1 MNQLRHI
8 FSMLIILLF
17 LPSTLMAQRLTVEG
31 MTLTTDQTANLA
43 ENMLKDNNG
52 DYAGLVKVRLTAPSA
67 SFEGMVLR
75 SQKHNA
81 SEYWVFMAKNST
93 KLTVIAPGCLPL
105 QVNFADYG
113 IRAIESRYTYLLS
126 INMPEMSNMPVDD
139 GMRYLAMTVEPK
151 NSMVLIDGQAQSV
164 MNGEVN
170 VLLMMGKHQY
180 QVSAPNYST
189 KQGVIEIGDGKKVM
203 TVKLESALSTVR
215 VDCATA
221 GAQIYVDGV
230 LKGSS
235 PWNGTLSPG
244 NHRVEARHDGYQPQQ
259 QSLIL
264 CENENRTITIPAL
277 ILIAGQLNVNY
288 LPQGAEV
295 FLDGKSL
302 GTTPDVFRNI
312 PTGSHRVEV
321 RKKGYKPMTQTVT
334 IKENEQASLNGTL
347 TANTASADAS
357 AKSSV
362 ISGTSNSTE
371 NPIPPVQ
378 SVSSE
383 LRKETFTVNGVS
395 FNMICVDGGTFMMG
409 ATEEQMPNSDEDET
423 PVHQVSL
430 TTYWIGETEVTQALW
445 LTVMGSNPSE
455 FTDDPNLPVNNVSW
469 KDCQEFLRKLNKLTG
484 KEFRL
489 PTEAEWEY
497 AARGGDKSKHFIYS
511 GGNDPNEVAWF
522 WENSGNLHLSGIWD
536 FSKMVETN
544 CRPHPVAMKSP
555 NELGLFDMS
564 GNVFEWCADRY
575 GRYSKSP
582 SNNPLGAKVGASRV
596 RRGGGWGSMA
606 RYCRSAD
613 RNYLS
618 SSDHNDST
626 GVRLALEFDLRT
638 FLINNTLIRR

>member
-1 MNQLRHI
+1 
-8 FSMLIILLF
+8 MLIILLF

-105 QVNFADYG
+105 QVNFRDYG
-113 IRAIESRYTYLLS
+113 INAIESRYTYLLS

-295 FLDGKSL
+295 FLDGKSI

-395 FNMICVDGGTFMMG
+395 FNMIRVDGGTFMMG
-409 ATEEQMPNSDEDET
+409 STKEKNEKPL
-423 PVHQVSL
+423 HQVTVS
-430 TTYWIGETEVTQALW
+430 TYMIGETEVTQALW
-445 LTVMGSNPSE
+445 LAVMGSNPSE
-455 FTDDPNLPVNNVSW
+455 FQDDLTRPVECVTW
-469 KDCQEFLRKLNKLTG
+469 DDCQIFLRKLNSLTG
-484 KEFRL
+484 KNFRL
-489 PTEAEWEY
+489 PTEAEWEF
-497 AARGGDKSKHFIYS
+497 AARGGNMSKDFKYS
-511 GGNDPNEVAWF
+511 GSNNLDDVAWF
-522 WENSGNLHLSGIWD
+522 WENSGDRRLSGAWKVDKINNNNL
-536 FSKMVETN
+536 M
-544 CRPHPVAMKSP
+544 PHPVGKKNP
-555 NELGLFDMS
+555 NEQGLYDMS
-564 GNVFEWCADRY
+564 GNVDEWCSDVY
-575 GRYSKSP
+575 GIYSSSPQTNPKGQHSSGLYYVLRGGTYRYSKE
-582 SNNPLGAKVGASRV
+582 N
-596 RRGGGWGSMA
+596 
-606 RYCRSAD
+606 CRSTS
-613 RNYLS
+613 RTS
-618 SSDHNDST
+618 SNHDNHGNH
-626 GVRLALEFDLRT
+626 GFRL
-638 FLINNTLIRR
+638 TL